1 MLSWFRER
9 KKRRTIEKLQQFLRR
24 WDEKDFKYVH
34 IRSCDGALIPKPKRI
49 DGLLCVS
56 RQELVYLIRY
66 IKEQT

>member
-34 IRSCDGALIPKPKRI
+34 
-49 DGLLCVS
+49 
-56 RQELVYLIRY
+56 
-66 IKEQT
+66 